1 MKITNVRAMNNY
13 KIKLINAKL
22 SGVNVTQES
31 VAEQGTRTPI
41 PQTPPTQAETAT
53 QKFDRVMNY
62 LIGRY
67 EPGWSASDPAVGRAA
82 VMASM
87 GLSAG
92 INPLIA
98 GGTLE
103 YMFNGLTNT
112 DAGYFDALTHPK
124 DFAAEVKKA
133 YKVFERAR
141 KPIQAKHRFMDYSS
155 AGIGNYSY
163 LDDGGNAF
171 FGSEKNMLW
180 YPEPDST
187 NYNNYDYRYSYKG
200 YAADYANGIERYML
214 HSPYG
219 IFRSPMFQPAG
230 YNVGKTSI
238 PWMTDRYAPNAGW
251 VFDAYLKLR
260 EETTLRDLLNDN
272 RTVRDPLLGVLVD
285 GVTDT
290 YLNSYYSGN
299 CYPAGLYSRGIE
311 SNLPIINRDQG
322 GYGANAVRI
331 GKPWI
336 PYPNGITWRGNL
348 GLLADGGATLN
359 FNAITLVMTDGSLF
373 PNNPPPITDLNV
385 DYASGISYGNG
396 QTRLDRLNA
405 LADAWGNSMEFTLYS
420 GLLPYGGG
428 YEQYMPFMLY
438 KDPTIPENVRYMRWR
453 MDASMSHWKEKF
465 KSPIDGFAH
474 VMTDSLVAVE
484 RTYHQWTGP
493 TFASWSNVLPGG
505 TSWVENIPVAW
516 GRDQFNYTY
525 GPSAGTGK
533 SGIVWGAEL
542 FGWYDWNARA
552 DQKKSPTDSNPI
564 FWVLDEDIASPLYTS
579 IYDLVVGQRFN
590 GLAKASSIW
599 GMGVCGTSTLGELYT
614 ICKLEDKR
622 TPDGYP
628 FFYNT
633 FIGMDA
639 TNNNLLWKGVPGTS
653 CDWSG
658 STVTPSG
665 TVPWCND
672 RRFRL
677 FYLYPLALALGG
689 TVVDQMHNGY
699 AYYGVNGW
707 FDIRLPATN
716 GVHIFHGDQEAHGIG
731 TIVSDFPHPGRRTA
745 NTPPQNFWT
754 GIARTSEF
762 ELLYACMKGG
772 LTAGL
777 DSLGFTK
784 LYSELLAG
792 NSDVT
797 PRSGYYRALEYTLSA
812 SSYFEPGIEIYPSI
826 VPIIRTQQ
834 SVYRGMIPGYTGGL
848 PDDQFRIYSALALS
862 IPVEKRV
869 VIPTYWLLD
878 GPPEWRDNDYY
889 FKQTADGTTYTI
901 LPGLAFV
908 GPTFTNADTTPLKF
922 TTPWAYVNRQYASES
937 FRNFLNQSKAAGIYF
952 NTINDDCEST
962 TPFVLGGEYTSFE
975 PVGNN
980 LMLRNYAL
988 NNTHLEIPDA
998 RRIPAIVA
1006 DARYTGITN
1015 SITQITMADEY
1026 AAHYASILDIKG
1038 LLVPEP
1044 IPTEPSFALQ
1054 TAVTNRNTFP
1064 IPWNN
1069 TDFLYQMY
1077 AWNAAIH
1084 TFCAGDLRAKIIGKS
1099 LEETDGF
1106 RNVTKCSADVYPMNI
1121 SEAIYA
1127 TDQNGH
1133 FQPKIYIPGYAS
1145 LIHSY
1150 GELFSGIISNYGYP
1164 AVANDQ
1170 NRYGTTYGWHPIASN
1185 GISFGC
1191 PPYQAMINDVRRVR
1205 GVLRSR
1211 PEAYQDG
1218 IAVWVVGGI
1227 DDVVGVPATQFKG
1240 TNQFAEEYYLEQI
1253 YHLCLNG
1260 INRINVFN
1268 PGGSVH
1274 LLHEALENWKT
1285 ISGNT
1290 LAIPCSNG
1298 TGSTGDLVERIDLR
1312 KAGTNQVI
1320 SGGYMGDPNTRL
1332 WRITVPPGKNQLVKG
1347 STTQPTLPS
1356 NIPIPSGSRGVWLTA
1371 PASYGMPNYSSS

>member
-1 MKITNVRAMNNY
+1 MKITNVRVMNNY

-22 SGVNVTQES
+22 SGVNVTQEI

-41 PQTPPTQAETAT
+41 PQTPSTQAETAT
-53 QKFDRVMNY
+53 EKFDRVMNY

-87 GLSAG
+87 GLSAS
-92 INPLIA
+92 INPLVA

-103 YMFNGLTNT
+103 SMFNGLTAS
-112 DAGYFDALTHPK
+112 DVGYFNPLTHPK
-124 DFAAEVKKA
+124 DFAAAVKNA

-141 KPIQAKHRFMDYSS
+141 KPIQAKHRFMDYST

-180 YPEPDST
+180 YPEPDNT

-230 YNVGKTSI
+230 YNVGKSSI

-272 RTVRDPLLGVLVD
+272 SVERDPLLGVLVD

-311 SNLPIINRDQG
+311 SNLPIINRDRG
-322 GYGANAVRI
+322 GYGPNEVRI

-359 FNAITLVMTDGSLF
+359 FNAITLVMTDGSPF
-373 PNNPPPITDLNV
+373 PNTPPTITDLNV

-420 GLLPYGGG
+420 GLLPYGAG

-474 VMTDSLVAVE
+474 VITDSLVGVE

-493 TFASWSNVLPGG
+493 TFASWSNVLPGN

-516 GRDQFNYTY
+516 ARDQFNYTY
-525 GPSAGTGK
+525 GPSADT
-533 SGIVWGAEL
+533 SFSPITGIVWGAEL

-552 DQKKSPTDSNPI
+552 DQKKSSTDSNPNM
-564 FWVLDEDIASPLYTS
+564 WVLDEDIASPLYTS

-716 GVHIFHGDQEAHGIG
+716 GVHIFHGDQEAYGIG

-797 PRSGYYRALEYTLSA
+797 PHNGYYYYRAVLESRSLSGSLNGRSGNNQIVTPTNSDSLYRRYISPYRFWMSREVTPVKDSYSDVNISFQCLDPTDIKAERARDATGVQIYQLNSDNFVERHLLDNWYGQPFFPGYGWDDRLLRWISPTGSGGTDIEHIITNPTLREPPPSPSSPTPWWEDTDTFPANYEPEREFNPINEEGTPPYIDEDTIYSDVWLCGRFFIDDKTQEYWFRACDGKLFAWNPKGFWFQWGVGDDPNHDSGHMIENPDCRYAEDEAINREYLRERGLEEFYEYIRHLEY
-812 SSYFEPGIEIYPSI
+812 
-826 VPIIRTQQ
+826 
-834 SVYRGMIPGYTGGL
+834 
-848 PDDQFRIYSALALS
+848 
-862 IPVEKRV
+862 
-869 VIPTYWLLD
+869 
-878 GPPEWRDNDYY
+878 
-889 FKQTADGTTYTI
+889 
-901 LPGLAFV
+901 
-908 GPTFTNADTTPLKF
+908 
-922 TTPWAYVNRQYASES
+922 
-937 FRNFLNQSKAAGIYF
+937 
-952 NTINDDCEST
+952 
-962 TPFVLGGEYTSFE
+962 
-975 PVGNN
+975 
-980 LMLRNYAL
+980 
-988 NNTHLEIPDA
+988 
-998 RRIPAIVA
+998 
-1006 DARYTGITN
+1006 
-1015 SITQITMADEY
+1015 
-1026 AAHYASILDIKG
+1026 
-1038 LLVPEP
+1038 
-1044 IPTEPSFALQ
+1044 
-1054 TAVTNRNTFP
+1054 
-1064 IPWNN
+1064 
-1069 TDFLYQMY
+1069 
-1077 AWNAAIH
+1077 
-1084 TFCAGDLRAKIIGKS
+1084 
-1099 LEETDGF
+1099 
-1106 RNVTKCSADVYPMNI
+1106 
-1121 SEAIYA
+1121 
-1127 TDQNGH
+1127 
-1133 FQPKIYIPGYAS
+1133 
-1145 LIHSY
+1145 
-1150 GELFSGIISNYGYP
+1150 
-1164 AVANDQ
+1164 
-1170 NRYGTTYGWHPIASN
+1170 
-1185 GISFGC
+1185 
-1191 PPYQAMINDVRRVR
+1191 
-1205 GVLRSR
+1205 LRSLGWL
-1211 PEAYQDG
+1211 PPNFPVPVVEDWHHSGEG
-1218 IAVWVVGGI
+1218 ILI
-1227 DDVVGVPATQFKG
+1227 SVPQY
-1240 TNQFAEEYYLEQI
+1240 ES
-1253 YHLCLNG
+1253 
-1260 INRINVFN
+1260 RIKPKV
-1268 PGGSVH
+1268 
-1274 LLHEALENWKT
+1274 
-1285 ISGNT
+1285 
-1290 LAIPCSNG
+1290 
-1298 TGSTGDLVERIDLR
+1298 R
-1312 KAGTNQVI
+1312 
-1320 SGGYMGDPNTRL
+1320 
-1332 WRITVPPGKNQLVKG
+1332 
-1347 STTQPTLPS
+1347 
-1356 NIPIPSGSRGVWLTA
+1356 
-1371 PASYGMPNYSSS
+1371 